1 MASVMERDVLGDVLR
16 LIERMLKV
24 PADRIDVDAG
34 MESFG
39 VNSLIAMELMANIQS
54 EFAVTLTPADFA
66 GVETTRDLAGLLES
80 MIEEAEGESRKPAEA
95 ASPAVARSAT
105 PPAATPAPVATPVAA
120 AGKTPVAADVEQGDA
135 TRLDR
140 LVERAERLYGVEL
153 AYRDF
158 GSIEAIADALVEQ
171 HAETLAHH
179 YRLAP
184 VRPAR
189 HAVPAGLDAVAIVGM
204 SCRFPD
210 AGDPLAFWDNL
221 IARRNSVTEIP
232 ATRWDWTAHYAPRI
246 EAGRTVSKWG
256 ALLEDVD
263 RFDADFF
270 GVSREEAAMMD
281 PQLRL
286 LMQESYRAIEDA
298 GYAPTV
304 LAGTRT
310 GVFVGYEYSEFEQLM
325 RRKPDGASGK
335 PPFSSSSPSYYLANR
350 VSHVLDVCGPS
361 EAFNVNCASSAV
373 AVNRAFQSLRQGES
387 DAAIVAAASLHL
399 SPGDYI
405 AASQYGILSPD
416 GSNGVFDEDANGFV
430 RGEGVAALLLKR
442 LGDAER
448 DGDRIYAVIRAC
460 HENHRGAARHIS
472 EVRHEAITAV
482 LRDCY
487 ERAGID
493 PATVR
498 YVEVDG
504 YASKWADSFE
514 YEGVKAAFRDRRGGG
529 KSLALGS
536 VKGNIGNLEPVS
548 GLASL
553 IKVALGLHRRRMPPT
568 TTVRRLSSFLDVAD
582 DRHPLYIADR
592 ELTEADLRGGD
603 GGPLRAG
610 VNSFADSGANVHIV
624 VEAHDNGHRTVAE
637 RTPGVPR
644 LFVLSARDLP
654 ALHRYAQRY
663 VAFLSREDQA
673 DTFAAIVHT
682 AQRGRVDFRE
692 RLAIVASS
700 RIELLEKLRFLL
712 DRGFD
717 AHKALEA
724 KDIHV
729 GSSAA
734 AEGQP
739 LAKLITGEM
748 AELQLLACEQ
758 KRDWRQVAM
767 LWVNG
772 VRMPWERQRDEGD
785 ARRISIPCYPFEG
798 ERFAI
803 DGMPELDA
811 ATPSE
816 RAAPAPSI
824 AAVASVPPMGDAGAP
839 APTAGPCAETLHAP
853 GEDAI
858 LAQLRAYVASRT
870 RIALEAVDD
879 DRTFIELGMD
889 SLSIADMI
897 VRLDAACGTRLSP
910 AAIFAHPSI
919 GALARHVA
927 AQCGRPV
934 VGSTVPPGGAGR
946 PDAGPETGAQVID
959 DAVLRDCVVTL
970 QPKGAAQPVFAIPGA
985 GGNALS
991 MQQIAHALGASHPFH
1006 CIESPGLAGRGPL
1019 PRSVEETAA
1028 LNLRAMRRV
1037 QPKGPYALLGYSNG
1051 GVVAFEMARQLRAG
1065 GERVASL
1072 TLVDT
1077 LCPDLRDAPVEAMML
1092 AVFGRLLGAE
1102 DGATGLDAD
1111 TLAGVPEAERA
1122 DVLLAYARKAGLAVP
1137 EDRFMAMYAVAT
1149 ASERQC
1155 RAYVAEPI
1163 PGALD
1168 VTLFRAADA
1177 YAGVPDDYGWGRFLA
1192 RAPAIHVIPADHFSI
1207 VEKPAAG
1214 EIAKR
1219 MFAAKATQQ
1228 RKPRAGKRTA
1238 RAV

>member
-80 MIEEAEGESRKPAEA
+80 MIEEAEGGSRQPAEPA
-95 ASPAVARSAT
+95 APVIARAAT
-105 PPAATPAPVATPVAA
+105 PPAATPAPVAMPVAAPEKAPVAA
-120 AGKTPVAADVEQGDA
+120 AVGPGDA
-135 TRLDR
+135 VRLAR

-153 AYRDF
+153 AYREF

-171 HAETLAHH
+171 HAEALAQH

-189 HAVPAGLDAVAIVGM
+189 HAAPAGLDAVAIVGM

-221 IARRNSVTEIP
+221 IARRNSVAEIP
-232 ATRWDWTAHYAPRI
+232 VTRWDWTAHYAPRI

-263 RFDADFF
+263 RFDAEFF

-361 EAFNVNCASSAV
+361 EALNVNCASAAV

-399 SPGDYI
+399 TPGDYI

-514 YEGVKAAFRDRRGGG
+514 YEGIKAAFRDRRGGG

-624 VEAHDNGHRTVAE
+624 VEAHDNGHRTAAE

-654 ALHRYAQRY
+654 TLRRYAERY

-673 DTFAAIVHT
+673 DTFAAILHT

-739 LAKLITGEM
+739 LAKLITAEM

-758 KRDWRQVAM
+758 KREWRQVAM

-772 VRMPWERQRDEGD
+772 VRMPWARQRDEGD

-803 DGMPELDA
+803 DGTPAPDA
-811 ATPSE
+811 VTRSE
-816 RAAPAPSI
+816 RLVPIAPAAPL
-824 AAVASVPPMGDAGAP
+824 GDARASASAAAAPGAE
-839 APTAGPCAETLHAP
+839 APHAP

-858 LAQLRAYVASRT
+858 LADLREYVACRA
-870 RIALEAVDD
+870 RIAPEAVDD

-889 SLSIADMI
+889 SLSIAEMI

-910 AAIFAHPSI
+910 AAIFSHPSI

-927 AQCGRPV
+927 ALCGRPA
-934 VGSTVPPGGAGR
+934 VGSTVPQGGAGR
-946 PDAGPETGAQVID
+946 SDALPEAGAQPID
-959 DAVLRDCVVTL
+959 DAMLRDCVVTL

-1006 CIESPGLAGRGPL
+1006 CIESPGLDGRGPL
-1019 PRSVEETAA
+1019 PDSVAETAA
-1028 LNLRAMRRV
+1028 LYLRAMKRV
-1037 QPKGPYALLGYSNG
+1037 QPEGPYALLGYSNG
-1051 GVVAFEMARQLRAG
+1051 GVVAFEMARQLRVD

-1092 AVFGRLLGAE
+1092 AVFGRLLGAA

-1111 TLAGVPEAERA
+1111 TLAGVPEAQRA
-1122 DVLLAYARKAGLAVP
+1122 DFLLAHARKAGLAVP

-1163 PGALD
+1163 PGALE
-1168 VTLFRAADA
+1168 VTLFRAAES
-1177 YAGVPDDYGWGRFLA
+1177 YAGAPDDYGWGRFLA
-1192 RAPAIHVIPADHFSI
+1192 RAPAVHVVPADHFSI

-1214 EIAKR
+1214 EVAKR
-1219 MFAAKATQQ
+1219 MFAAKAAPQ